1 MPRAV
6 MVVEVEAD
14 QAWRERVLFDAKG
27 VLFLGAWDGLGLLFW
42 DFLFLLFQ
50 NVFEDL
56 AVMHF

>member
-1 MPRAV
+1 

-14 QAWRERVLFDAKG
+14 QAWRGRVLFDTEG